1 MRHIRT
7 AVCQHPGEPGATN
20 DQPASHGRGPGGTL
34 PGGDVCRDW
43 PPTPFR
49 LSWRLCGHHVAPLP
63 MSLVNVWIN

>member
-34 PGGDVCRDW
+34 PGGDVCRATG
-43 PPTPFR
+43 P
-49 LSWRLCGHHVAPLP
+49 LSLILATMRASRSALADV
-63 MSLVNVWIN
+63 SR